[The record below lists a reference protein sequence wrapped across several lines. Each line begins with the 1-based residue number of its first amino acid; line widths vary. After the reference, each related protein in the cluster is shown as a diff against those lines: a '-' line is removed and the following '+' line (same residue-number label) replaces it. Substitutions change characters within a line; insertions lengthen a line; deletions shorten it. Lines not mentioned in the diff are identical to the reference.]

1 MAALYLNLL
10 LSPLVFLAGESVCPM
25 DGCLHLGIK
34 GQNHG
39 RQLLPA
45 RGPQHPFFSED
56 EKPELS
62 ISGGSWSRKHGLEP
76 GMFCVT
82 SVCKKAQV

>member
-1 MAALYLNLL
+1 
-10 LSPLVFLAGESVCPM
+10 M
-25 DGCLHLGIK
+25 DGCLHLGVK

-45 RGPQHPFFSED
+45 GGPQYPFISED
-56 EKPELS
+56 EEPELG
-62 ISGGSWSRKHGLEP
+62 ISCGFQPGKHGREP

-82 SVCKKAQV
+82 SVCKKTQVETGTADLVGARLFTVNSLFSEIK